1 MIDDVSVLAI
11 ERCLIQKL
19 PELLS
24 AEVIFELSDEELRY
38 IAGESDESA
47 SERTRAL
54 EKSSVLQG
62 ALIELK
68 RKQFWQSIS

>member
-11 ERCLIQKL
+11 ERCLVQKL